1 MYTLYIYTIY
11 IHYNIYIYTMI
22 ITITC
27 KHTLTS
33 VLSKNRL
40 PENDHLVQQ
49 RHQENQAMMREGGS
63 CRKKNEGALEVMI
76 VGINNDMK
84 WG

>member
-1 MYTLYIYTIY
+1 
-11 IHYNIYIYTMI
+11 MI

-33 VLSKNRL
+33 VLSKNRF

-63 CRKKNEGALEVMI
+63 CRKKRGGTGGDDSGDKQRHEM
-76 VGINNDMK
+76 GIG
-84 WG
+84 W